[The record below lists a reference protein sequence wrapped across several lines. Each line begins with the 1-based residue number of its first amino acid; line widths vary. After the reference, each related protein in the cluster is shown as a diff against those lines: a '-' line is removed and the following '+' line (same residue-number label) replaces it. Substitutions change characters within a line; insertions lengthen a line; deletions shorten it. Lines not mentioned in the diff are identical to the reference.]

1 MSRRIADFFL
11 IDMIE
16 EQHQF
21 SIEQM
26 AFFYETNTDEVVSAL
41 ARANERYAD
50 NPLSTC
56 YCDSNSDGSG
66 HAADQVP
73 TRPCGDVQCPP
84 GKDRVEGYG
93 CWGLLSLTSTV
104 NPPPAFK
111 NPTLRRTRFAP
122 VST

>member
-84 GKDRVEGYG
+84 GKDRVEGCSGMAVGG
-93 CWGLLSLTSTV
+93 CS
-104 NPPPAFK
+104 P
-111 NPTLRRTRFAP
+111 
-122 VST
+122 